1 MPKTQTATTLNALM
15 LIADQMDDLEVQL
28 DYARRTGGSPELIAR
43 LQGSMAECH
52 AQLESAWDAW
62 NDAMRD
68 ERLARIN
75 A

>member
-1 MPKTQTATTLNALM
+1 MPKTQTATTLNELM

-43 LQGSMAECH
+43 LQNHMTECH
-52 AQLESAWDAW
+52 AKLESAWDAW
-62 NDAMRD
+62 NDAMQA
-68 ERLARIN
+68 ERLARIH